1 MFTFSALTLLVGRQ
15 EKHPAACPER
25 CSSNCVAYAEMNS
38 CKASTRETTPAA
50 VEQHISYKIAVRL
63 SRFGACLR
71 RHISTTT
78 SRHVNALDTLGHQR
92 LQRCS
97 SHSPGP
103 TMPSTPS
110 FVSSYLELATTV
122 LDCVTLST
130 IKSKLKTFL
139 FSHTFTYN

>member
-25 CSSNCVAYAEMNS
+25 CRSNCVAYAEMNS

-71 RHISTTT
+71 RHISTAT

-97 SHSPGP
+97 SRSPGP
-103 TMPSTPS
+103 TMPSAPS
-110 FVSSYLELATTV
+110 AARLQ
-122 LDCVTLST
+122 
-130 IKSKLKTFL
+130 L
-139 FSHTFTYN
+139 FGTRYHSARLCHFINY